1 MIRAKV
7 PEIVK
12 RSKRDLPGM
21 KKCNNCPICPYV
33 KVGKSVKSTAN
44 KYTVDINTSVN
55 CQSKNLIY
63 LLECKK
69 CREQYT
75 GETERTLQDRFS
87 DHLGYVRNT
96 HLTKATGFHFNQ
108 PGHKI
113 SDMQIT
119 IIEKLHNFDSQ
130 FRKKREEMY
139 INDFNTYYKGMNRQA
154 S

>member
-1 MIRAKV
+1 M
-7 PEIVK
+7 
-12 RSKRDLPGM
+12 
-21 KKCNNCPICPYV
+21 PYV

-69 CREQYT
+69 CRKQYK
-75 GETERTLQDRFS
+75 GETERTLQDRLS
-87 DHLGYVRNT
+87 DHLGYVRNA

-119 IIEKLHNFDSQ
+119 ITEKSRTLGYMTPVPFKGTGCD
-130 FRKKREEMY
+130 EMN
-139 INDFNTYYKGMNRQA
+139 IL
-154 S
+154 